1 MPACPPASL
10 LTSLWPCACRAACGT
25 EQDKLRAEMG
35 QLRSALQAQLLAAC
49 KDSTDVKME
58 DIERECRRESEARA
72 SECQQR
78 RDGML
83 LRET

>member
-1 MPACPPASL
+1 
-10 LTSLWPCACRAACGT
+10 
-25 EQDKLRAEMG
+25 MG